1 MQDGGQKRTEGINQE
16 GKLNETPKVH
26 PVAASALK
34 TLEKAQL
41 LASIQQDL
49 MAELS
54 GSEEGEVSEVSLLM
68 REMSFII
75 PVLICGNMCQ
85 EK

>member
-1 MQDGGQKRTEGINQE
+1 MQDGGQKRTAGINQE
-16 GKLNETPKVH
+16 DKSNESSKVH

-54 GSEEGEVSEVSLLM
+54 GSEEGEVSEVSH
-68 REMSFII
+68 REDQF
-75 PVLICGNMCQ
+75 VL
-85 EK
+85 